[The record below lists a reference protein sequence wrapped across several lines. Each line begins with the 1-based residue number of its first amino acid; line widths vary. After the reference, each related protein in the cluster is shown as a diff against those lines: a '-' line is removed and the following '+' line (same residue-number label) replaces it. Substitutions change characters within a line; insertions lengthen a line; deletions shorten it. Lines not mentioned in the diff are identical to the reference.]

1 MHKIPIIYTSTVGNK
16 AILYLDLTKRIA
28 QESYCER
35 LQVGCLIVKGGNII
49 SFGYNGTISGAKNVC
64 EECLPEEYWKDTE
77 YTNYQ
82 VSNLGNIKR
91 KECIVTKTFKNR
103 GNNLQTQ
110 VITLPETIL
119 TGSLSKKGY
128 IQVSLFNK
136 KVKLHQ
142 LIAKAF
148 IPNPEETF
156 YNQVNHIDSD
166 KTNNNVTN
174 LEWCTNRYNC
184 EHRSLGNKN
193 EESLPL
199 GIYKTQA
206 GRKQP
211 YVARIYSRG
220 KIESKRVYSVEE
232 GIRFVEF
239 FKDPKEYKTFRY
251 NRKNDLITLDSVLHA
266 ESNAITKA
274 CKSPISTEDATMY
287 CTHACCVHCAK
298 LIIQSGIVT
307 FVYIEDYRD
316 RSGLELL
323 VAAGLDVIKAETII

>member
-1 MHKIPIIYTSTVGNK
+1 MHKIPIIYNAAVGDK
-16 AILYLDLTKRIA
+16 ALLYLDLTKRIA
-28 QESYCER
+28 EESYCER
-35 LQVGCLIVKGGNII
+35 LQVGALIVKNGNII
-49 SFGYNGTISGAKNVC
+49 SFGYNGTISGAKNKC
-64 EECLPEEYWKDTE
+64 EECLPKEYWKNTDYE
-77 YTNYQ
+77 NYQ
-82 VSNLGNIKR
+82 VSNLGRVKR
-91 KECIVTKTFKNR
+91 KELTLDRVFKNR
-103 GNNLQTQ
+103 GNNIQTQ
-110 VITLPETIL
+110 SLELPEYIL
-119 TGSLSKKGY
+119 EGSTDKKGY
-128 IQVSLFNK
+128 PIVKIKKQQVK
-136 KVKLHQ
+136 IHQ
-142 LIAKAF
+142 LVAKSF
-148 IPNPEETF
+148 IENPDPTF
-156 YNQVNHIDSD
+156 YNQINHIDGN
-166 KTNNNVTN
+166 KKNNNVIN

-199 GIYKTQA
+199 GIYKTET

-211 YVARIYSRG
+211 YVARIYSKG
-220 KIESKRVYSVEE
+220 KIESKRVYSIEE
-232 GIRFVEF
+232 GLRFVEF

-251 NRKNDLITLDSVLHA
+251 DVKNDLTTLESVLHA

-323 VAAGLDVIKAETII
+323 IAAGLDVIKAELN